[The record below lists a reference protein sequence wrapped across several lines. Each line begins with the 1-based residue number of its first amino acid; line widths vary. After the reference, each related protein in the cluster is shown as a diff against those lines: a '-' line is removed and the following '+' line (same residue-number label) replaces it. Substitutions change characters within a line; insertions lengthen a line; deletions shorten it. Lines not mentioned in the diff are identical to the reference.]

1 MFDVD
6 KIINY
11 MREKHDIYIYIPT
24 REIYKE
30 FCESFFLE
38 FCNKDVNLYSMAD
51 WLGVYDRYYNIGRI
65 HEGECVIGLT
75 WPSSWGHCYREYYNG
90 KTIIDYT
97 EFIYKTIEI
106 DKDNLLDFL
115 KG

>member
-11 MREKHDIYIYIPT
+11 MREKHNIYIHIPT

-30 FCESFFLE
+30 FCKSFFLE
-38 FCNKDVNLYSMAD
+38 LINIKIDWYEMANC
-51 WLGVYDRYYNIGRI
+51 LEMYDKYYDIGTPY
-65 HEGECVIGLT
+65 EGECVINLT
-75 WPSSWGHCYREYYNG
+75 WPSSWGHCYREYYND

-97 EFIYKTIEI
+97 EFIYKIIEI
-106 DKDNLLDFL
+106 DKDNLMDFL
-115 KG
+115 NK